1 MKLNKTFYKN
11 TDLYLGLVMMVTAL
25 AEVVM
30 GRDPYND
37 VILGLFII
45 VGLVFIGHALLNTD
59 ATDWLISGQGSRLS
73 FNRYFYR
80 NGNFYLGW
88 FLILLDLPWGK
99 GPVEWDDIVFLVFG
113 AIVVI
118 CSLFCWRN

>member
-59 ATDWLISGQGSRLS
+59 ATDWLISGQGPDSALTGTS
-73 FNRYFYR
+73 T
-80 NGNFYLGW
+80 GTGISTW
-88 FLILLDLPWGK
+88 VG
-99 GPVEWDDIVFLVFG
+99 
-113 AIVVI
+113 
-118 CSLFCWRN
+118 S